1 METTEDDPAYM
12 VTFKQTF
19 RTDMEKRKDKTNIA
33 WLRVATALDP
43 RFKDLQCLS
52 RPDRAEV

>member
-1 METTEDDPAYM
+1 METTEDDPSYM

-43 RFKDLQCLS
+43 RFKDLKCLS
-52 RPDRAEV
+52 T